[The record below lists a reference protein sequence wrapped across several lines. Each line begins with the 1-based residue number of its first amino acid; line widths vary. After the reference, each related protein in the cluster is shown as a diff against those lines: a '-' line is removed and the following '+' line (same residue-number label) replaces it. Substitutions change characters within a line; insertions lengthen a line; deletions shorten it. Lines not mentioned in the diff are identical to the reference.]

1 MTTRL
6 TRHQRVVNVRDL
18 ILKGKTIGELHGILF
33 KMGVSKGTAQSYI
46 DEAVSDIKKK
56 MKK

>member
-1 MTTRL
+1 
-6 TRHQRVVNVRDL
+6 VNVRDL